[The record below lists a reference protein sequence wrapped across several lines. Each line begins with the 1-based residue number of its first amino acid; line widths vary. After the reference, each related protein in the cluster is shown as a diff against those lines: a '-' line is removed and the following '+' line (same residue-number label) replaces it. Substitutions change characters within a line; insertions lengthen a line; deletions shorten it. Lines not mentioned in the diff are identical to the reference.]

1 MGYKRWHACC
11 LTMHNCSARQHCLML
26 LDRAEGQIHLI
37 IRANV
42 FVDFDSIHSRRHITK
57 GAP

>member
-1 MGYKRWHACC
+1 
-11 LTMHNCSARQHCLML
+11 ML

>member
-1 MGYKRWHACC
+1 
-11 LTMHNCSARQHCLML
+11 MHNCSAKQHCAMP
-26 LDRAEGQIHLI
+26 LDSAEGGSYLI

-42 FVDFDSIHSRRHITK
+42 FVDFDSIHSRGHIAK